1 LTVPNFAQQ
10 ALPSS
15 VLGKLIVD
23 SVFLLSTWQ
32 RQSDLRNR
40 THRELVNRSFQ
51 FNKRSQD
58 FVGAHD
64 EALSVA
70 MRVNN
75 PDRLTVGIDR

>member
-1 LTVPNFAQQ
+1 
-10 ALPSS
+10 
-15 VLGKLIVD
+15 
-23 SVFLLSTWQ
+23 
-32 RQSDLRNR
+32 
-40 THRELVNRSFQ
+40 VNRSFQ